1 MKKILLIA
9 TGGTI
14 ASKPTQEGLS
24 PAIASEELVACV
36 PEVRELCELAAVQLF
51 NLDST
56 NMNPT
61 HWLAVAGT
69 VETAYDQYD
78 GFVVTHGTDTMAYA
92 ASTLSYLIQNSPKP
106 VVLTGAQRSI
116 YAQDSDARRNLLD
129 AVRYAADSRAGGV
142 SLVFDGQVITGTRA
156 RKMRTKSFNAFS
168 SIDYP
173 ELAAIRSGA
182 LHIYIDHKPTGPV
195 RFYHE
200 LDPSVFV
207 LKLIPGMR
215 PDIFDYLAANYRA
228 VIIESFGVGGIPYYD
243 SDEFADKIELLVR
256 RGVKVIVTTQVPH
269 EGSDMEIYS
278 VGFRIKKQYE
288 LLEAYDMTAETVYAK
303 TLWALANS
311 TNEAGFRRLFLT
323 PVYKDIV

>member
-24 PAIASEELVACV
+24 PAITSEELVACI
-36 PEVRELCELAAVQLF
+36 PEVQQLCELSTMQRF

-56 NMNPT
+56 NMNPA

-69 VETAYDQYD
+69 VEASYDQYD

-106 VVLTGAQRSI
+106 VVLTGAQKSI

-129 AVRYAADSRAGGV
+129 AVRYAADDRAGGV

-173 ELAAIRSGA
+173 ELAAIRSGT
-182 LHIYIDHKPTGPV
+182 LHVYIDHKPAGPV
-195 RFYHE
+195 HFYHE

-207 LKLIPGMR
+207 LKLVPGMR
-215 PDIFDYLAANYRA
+215 SDIFDYLAANYRA

-243 SDEFADKIELLVR
+243 SDQFAGKIELLVR
-256 RGVKVIVTTQVPH
+256 KGVKVIVTTQVPH
-269 EGSDMEIYS
+269 EGSDMEVYS
-278 VGFRIKKQYE
+278 VGFRIKKKYE

-303 TLWALANS
+303 TMWALANS
-311 TNEAGFRRLFLT
+311 TDEAGFRKLFLM